1 MNTTNPIDPASGAA
15 PAGQRESHMGPLSR
29 AGSAPRV
36 SPFCMHLLSKNIV
49 KRAHPML
56 TDEDV
61 LDASNHC
68 WCKCTGQILGP
79 DRYVAHPSECRSGR
93 TCFESRVTDLS

>member
-1 MNTTNPIDPASGAA
+1 MSTSTNPGAA
-15 PAGQRESHMGPLSR
+15 PRI
-29 AGSAPRV
+29 

-49 KRAHPML
+49 KRARPML

-68 WCKCTGQILGP
+68 WCACTGQVLGP
-79 DRYVAHPSECRSGR
+79 DRYVAHPFECRRGR
-93 TCFESRVTDLS
+93 ACFESRTGDLT